1 MVTMMEID
9 LHQNEFALMIYLID
23 VNTSVRAKALRRQER
38 WPPLCSSNRT
48 SKSKISGFTPSQANL
63 RSCFGVKS
71 GKFGL

>member
-38 WPPLCSSNRT
+38 
-48 SKSKISGFTPSQANL
+48 
-63 RSCFGVKS
+63 
-71 GKFGL
+71 